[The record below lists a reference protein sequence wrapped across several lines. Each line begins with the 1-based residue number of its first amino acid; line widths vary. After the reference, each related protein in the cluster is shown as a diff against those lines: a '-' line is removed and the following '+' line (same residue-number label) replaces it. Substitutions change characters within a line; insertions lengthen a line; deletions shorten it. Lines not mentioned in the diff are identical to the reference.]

1 MDNVL
6 RDCYQPAIT
15 CIGQAV
21 ATQQNIVES
30 ATERTILLVIIKLYS
45 AGDEGAT
52 FEKEEDVM
60 MQVLGRSA

>member
-1 MDNVL
+1 M
-6 RDCYQPAIT
+6 

-30 ATERTILLVIIKLYS
+30 ATERTILLAIIKLYS
-45 AGDEGAT
+45 AGEEGAN